1 MDGWDRVV
9 LAVAGL
15 IAVNALVGLMIR
27 RRDRLVEKFRTEI
40 NEEKQRLAKQK
51 KLPQEQRQAA

>member
-1 MDGWDRVV
+1 MDGWDRIV
-9 LAVAGL
+9 LALAGL

-27 RRDRLVEKFRTEI
+27 RRDRLVEKFRTEM